1 MMMIDSKI
9 ISVKILLIEWYA
21 SLSLSSVMQVFH
33 FPIIVDDELS
43 LQIAE
48 ICSIES
54 VDRLVSVEIV
64 GVS

>member
-1 MMMIDSKI
+1 M
-9 ISVKILLIEWYA
+9 E
-21 SLSLSSVMQVFH
+21 VFH
-33 FPIIVDDELS
+33 FPIIVDDEHS
-43 LQIAE
+43 LQITE